1 MGTKYEGTEREVKTL
16 NAFINLMRAAN
27 SVEAR
32 LSLKLNKYGL
42 TTSQFGT
49 LNTLY
54 HLGPMCQKDI
64 AGKLLKSGGNITKV
78 IDNLE
83 KKKLVKRERIE
94 GDRRYYSISLTK
106 HGSHFIEKVFADHL
120 KEIVKEFAILT
131 DTELEQLRELSRFV
145 GRQKRD

>member
-83 KKKLVKRERIE
+83 KKKLVIRERIE

-106 HGSHFIEKVFADHL
+106 NGSKLIEKVFSDHL
-120 KEIVKEFAILT
+120 KEIVKEFTILK
-131 DTELEQLRELSRFV
+131 DTELEQLRELCRFV

>member
-1 MGTKYEGTEREVKTL
+1 MGTKYKGSDREVKTL

-106 HGSHFIEKVFADHL
+106 DGSHFIEKVFADHL
-120 KEIVKEFAILT
+120 NEIVKEFAILK

-145 GRQKRD
+145 GRQKRE